1 MPLWIFPAAAV
12 VLPMLAV
19 SLLSQGTLRGQGNQ
33 LQAEL
38 YEGILKP
45 LVLIVLIIGAML
57 LVSTPLTAS
66 IAVVAYG
73 AVSPLAALINW
84 CQARR
89 QWNGIVATSLD
100 ALPVRDWRRA
110 TAAHGLVNFSQ
121 TFIGK
126 MPVIIAGLMLPPTQA
141 ALLAVAIRVSEAL
154 QLGMTAVGLSVA
166 PNLAALAHQRRPEEL
181 AAAMREASRISLFMA
196 LAGGTIIC
204 VFAKPLFSPVRTGVL
219 RRVCEPAGTHRCAD
233 PQRGNRTCRLP
244 GHDERTPVECGANLL
259 CSGRALVAI
268 ADSGWLDRVRVLPGS
283 RIRNRP
289 PVAKRLAMASDTT
302 CADRDSRQLKPEISH
317 DSF

>member
-73 AVSPLAALINW
+73 AVSLLAALINW

-204 VFAKPLFSPVRTGVL
+204 VFAKPLLSLFGPEFSAAFASLLVLTVAQILNAAIGPVGYLATM
-219 RRVCEPAGTHRCAD
+219 
-233 PQRGNRTCRLP
+233 
-244 GHDERTPVECGANLL
+244 
-259 CSGRALVAI
+259 SGRQSSAARICCAVAALSLPLLIAGGWIGSVFYLALGYAI
-268 ADSGWLDRVRVLPGS
+268 ALLLQNGLLWRVTRPVLTGTQG
-283 RIRNRP
+283 N
-289 PVAKRLAMASDTT
+289 
-302 CADRDSRQLKPEISH
+302 
-317 DSF
+317 